1 MSQNSLSVSDKLA
14 IAKEKKEVAD
24 QSFKAGEY
32 KTALQSYHQALMY
45 LVGLDR
51 NAIKS
56 LTGGMSA
63 PPPPL
68 EGTSQIKEDKT
79 EVDEIVEKIYANMS
93 ACHLNQKN
101 WQRALETADKA
112 LKKNENNYKAMFRK
126 GKALGEIGYFEKAQA
141 ILEDLKKKNP
151 ADAAGVDKELAR
163 LKAIDMAREKA
174 HRDNLRGFLKKSE
187 PESRQKSSS

>member
-1 MSQNSLSVSDKLA
+1 MSQDPLSVSAKVA
-14 IAKEKKEVAD
+14 IAKEKKEVGD
-24 QSFKAGEY
+24 QSFKAGDF
-32 KTALQSYHQALMY
+32 KAALQSYHQALMY

-56 LTGGMSA
+56 LTGGLSA
-63 PPPPL
+63 PTPPL
-68 EGTSQIKEDKT
+68 DGTSQMKEEKT
-79 EVDEIVEKIYANMS
+79 EVDEIVEKVYANMS

-151 ADAAGVDKELAR
+151 TDAAGVDRELAR
-163 LKAIDMAREKA
+163 LKAIDMVREKA
-174 HRDNLRGFLKKSE
+174 HRDSLRGFLKKSE
-187 PESRQKSSS
+187 PESNERTSS